1 MLIRKYNKIIFVAG
15 FMWVMIS
22 ISSCSKV
29 DDFGATNQNP
39 GSTTAPVTSALLTNV
54 LAGAAGYTWD
64 AGGITTVAG
73 LYAQYYSETQYTD
86 ISIFNK
92 STPNWDGFYA
102 GPLFDL
108 QTIINYNTD
117 PKTAVIAAANGS
129 NANQIAVARILKAYI
144 FSVLTDSY
152 GDLPY
157 SGALKGDNGIVAYD
171 KQQDIY
177 TDLFKELTEA
187 SAQFDGGLAFSGD
200 ILFNGDAT
208 QWKKFA
214 NSIRILL
221 ALRLSKVDAA
231 TGKTQFNSALTAD
244 GGVLDVGENIQLVF
258 PGGNFNSP
266 IYQYYDV
273 TKRFDY
279 AVSKTMTD
287 WLASTNDPRQSVY
300 GTSTIGFPFGL
311 SRDNAVGFANSNPA
325 YAQLL
330 GGQGSSATDPFNIL
344 TSSEIFLARAEAAQ
358 LGWTSEDA
366 ATMYSTG
373 ISENFKLW
381 GVYDA
386 TAFAAYMAQGNIDL
400 STGNEYQ
407 KIATME
413 WVSHYPAGNRGWSDW
428 RRTGF
433 PALVPGPSA
442 VYPNIPRRF
451 AYGPNEYSTNATNA
465 KAAGDL
471 YTGTDGSDSQFG
483 RMWWDVQ

>member
-1 MLIRKYNKIIFVAG
+1 
-15 FMWVMIS
+15 MIMS
-22 ISSCSKV
+22 LSSCSKV

-54 LAGAAGYTWD
+54 LSGLAGYTWD

-73 LYAQYYSETQYTD
+73 LYAQYFSETQYTD

-117 PKTAVIAAANGS
+117 PKTATIAAANGS
-129 NANQIAVARILKAYI
+129 NANQIAIARILKAYI

-187 SAQFDGGLAFSGD
+187 PAQFDGGLPFDGD

-214 NSIRILL
+214 NSLRLLL
-221 ALRLSKVDAA
+221 ALRLSKVDPA
-231 TGKTQFNSALTAD
+231 TGKTQFNGALAAD
-244 GGVLDVGENIQLVF
+244 GGVLGSGENIQLSF

-287 WLASTNDPRQSVY
+287 FLSANHDPRLAVY
-300 GTSTIGFPFGL
+300 GTSAIGFPFGL
-311 SRDNAVGFANSNPA
+311 SRDNAVGFANSNPS

-330 GGQGSSATDPFNIL
+330 GGQGSSATLPFNIL
-344 TSSEIFLARAEAAQ
+344 TSSEIFLARAEAADPV
-358 LGWTSEDA
+358 LNWTSEDEA
-366 ATMYSTG
+366 QMYLNG
-373 ISENFKLW
+373 IAENFQLW

-386 TAFAAYMAQGNIDL
+386 ASFPVYMAQVNIDL
-400 STGNEYQ
+400 GGGNTYQ
-407 KIATME
+407 KVATME
-413 WVSHYPAGNRGWSDW
+413 WASHYPAGNRGWSDW

-465 KAAGDL
+465 KAAGAL
-471 YTGTDGSDSQFG
+471 YTGTDGADSQFG
-483 RMWWDVQ
+483 RMWWDK